1 MTITSTQP
9 EAIAVVKKPH
19 PGGRPTVI
27 DEVVL
32 RKLDE
37 AFSIGATDNEACLY
51 ADISP
56 RALYSYQDKHPEFKQ
71 RKDLLKE
78 KPILKART
86 TVINS
91 LNDPEIAFRYLE
103 RKRKDEFA
111 PNFKGEIAHS
121 LEDDISKLT
130 DDELKDRAR
139 KISARLTENRERA
152 EQAQG

>member
-1 MTITSTQP
+1 MTITSIQP
-9 EAIAVVKKPH
+9 KPKV
-19 PGGRPTVI
+19 GRPTVFNEI
-27 DEVVL
+27 TL
-32 RKLDE
+32 QKLDE

-56 RALYSYQDKHPEFKQ
+56 RALYSYQDSHPEYKQ

-121 LEDDISKLT
+121 LEDDISKLS